1 MAEGVRV
8 GVGMAHLDPKNTA
21 PGEQAGAV
29 YRGTHPKTPG
39 EDRVGHQ
46 VLPMLPMLL
55 VECVITPPQGTTSPA
70 ALFTVRLKVVVGAEK

>member
-1 MAEGVRV
+1 
-8 GVGMAHLDPKNTA
+8 MAHLDPKNTA

-29 YRGTHPKTPG
+29 YRGTHPTTPG

-46 VLPMLPMLL
+46 VLLLL
-55 VECVITPPQGTTSPA
+55 VECVITPPQGTTPPA